1 MCKKLRPIWSDLH
14 IGLAMGY
21 GAAYVHIHKIHFF
34 LYLLQIPMWGGS
46 HTLLT
51 SHHLNSRVWPSSSFV
66 FVFVFSCLV
75 FLIWCCLL
83 FKRLRKICMNLTS
96 CSVKQNKGSIRKCSE
111 KTKSVGK
118 HTRSVGKYSAL
129 EYKSMESMGHIHQ
142 GERSSLEKWTCWID
156 MYKCIYK

>member
-1 MCKKLRPIWSDLH
+1 VQKTPTHLVWPPYRVSYGLWGCRCPHTQNSFFSVLAPDSYVRGVAYSSQHLILGSDPLPS
-14 IGLAMGY
+14 LCLCL
-21 GAAYVHIHKIHFF
+21 F
-34 LYLLQIPMWGGS
+34 
-46 HTLLT
+46 
-51 SHHLNSRVWPSSSFV
+51 SRVWF
-66 FVFVFSCLV
+66 

-156 MYKCIYK
+156 MYKCINV